1 MNLDQGNQPLDSSNE
16 QQKQSDAHA
25 EDKATVNVDSQSR
38 KDPFGGKKVEMTFP
52 AKLMCILE
60 DPDFQSCI
68 YWSDE
73 GDAFC
78 VHPNLFTEKVL
89 GPYFQGSKFHSFTRK
104 LNRFQF
110 KRLIGDARFPQDA
123 FAFQHKLFVRGKP
136 ELMAGMKEGSRSA
149 SSDSA
154 SSKKRGILKNAQE
167 PLTRVITGASNLQ
180 PSAAATSL
188 DSSTGSGLGMPPINV
203 SSTLAQEQQ
212 QHYTGHPL
220 SALELLQQ
228 NQLQSLLQ
236 IQQHNTQHSAF
247 PILTGSNLEAFLRPT
262 NQSNADHAEY
272 RPNLPPNQ
280 IGGQRPLLL
289 PTDAD
294 ILRLL
299 SNNQPSGNLSTND
312 VSGSND
318 ALLNYLQQQMNNRR
332 N

>member
-1 MNLDQGNQPLDSSNE
+1 MNLDQVNQPPDSLNE
-16 QQKQSDAHA
+16 QQKQSDAHT
-25 EDKATVNVDSQSR
+25 ESKATANVDQQSR

-73 GDAFC
+73 GEAFC

-110 KRLIGDARFPQDA
+110 KRIIGDARFPPDA
-123 FAFQHKLFVRGKP
+123 FAFQHKLFVRGNP
-136 ELMAGMKEGSRSA
+136 ELLAGMKEGSRSA
-149 SSDSA
+149 SSESA

-167 PLTRVITGASNLQ
+167 PLTRVITGASTLQ
-180 PSAAATSL
+180 PSAAAASL
-188 DSSTGSGLGMPPINV
+188 DSSTGSGVNMPLTNV
-203 SSTLAQEQQ
+203 NSALAQEHQ
-212 QHYTGHPL
+212 QHYAGRPL
-220 SALELLQQ
+220 SALEMLQQ
-228 NQLQSLLQ
+228 NQLQSLLH

-247 PILTGSNLEAFLRPT
+247 PVLTGPNLEAFLRPT
-262 NQSNADHAEY
+262 NPNNTAHADY
-272 RPNLPPNQ
+272 RQNLPPNQ

-299 SNNQPSGNLSTND
+299 STNQPTGNSSTSD

-318 ALLNYLQQQMNNRR
+318 ALLNYLQQQFNNRR